1 MGSLGSSSDLMGS
14 GGESVEAALDIGVDR
29 RDLAER
35 RRIDA
40 FHGQRL
46 ARGLVGF
53 SGFIAGVSFGF
64 ESEGGSDVKRACFGV
79 FIDFAQTD

>member
-14 GGESVEAALDIGVDR
+14 GGESVEATLDIGVDR
-29 RDLAER
+29 RDLAKR

-40 FHGQRL
+40 FHGQNL

-53 SGFIAGVSFGF
+53 SGFVAGVSFGF
-64 ESEGGSDVKRACFGV
+64 ESEGGSDVERTCFGV
-79 FIDFAQTD
+79 FVHFAQTN